1 MDNNLLKLGGEVGF
15 SLWERA
21 WTLRGFTN
29 MMMDF
34 YDNPRFVKELLH
46 TIAAYNIA
54 HLSAAMQYDIDAVY
68 FGDDWGQQRGLQ
80 TGPDLWLEFIFPE
93 LKRMYGAVRR
103 EDRYIFIHSLMDRYR
118 GEDGSAFT
126 EDYPLRSPCPTAV
139 LKMFGLKLF
148 SS

>member
-1 MDNNLLKLGGEVGF
+1 VFQIGF

-54 HLSAAMQYDIDAVY
+54 QLSEAMQYDIGAVY

-80 TGPDLWLEFIFPE
+80 MGPDLWLEFIFPE
-93 LKRMYGAVRR
+93 LKRMHGAVRR

-118 GEDGSAFT
+118 GEDGSAFR

>member
-1 MDNNLLKLGGEVGF
+1 MFQIGF

-21 WTLRGFTN
+21 WTLRGFAN

-54 HLSAAMQYDIDAVY
+54 HLSEAMQYDIDAVY

-80 TGPDLWLEFIFPE
+80 MGSDLWLEFIFPE

-103 EDRYIFIHSLMDRYR
+103 EDRYVFIHSLMDRYR
-118 GEDGSAFT
+118 VRLSF
-126 EDYPLRSPCPTAV
+126 
-139 LKMFGLKLF
+139 
-148 SS
+148 